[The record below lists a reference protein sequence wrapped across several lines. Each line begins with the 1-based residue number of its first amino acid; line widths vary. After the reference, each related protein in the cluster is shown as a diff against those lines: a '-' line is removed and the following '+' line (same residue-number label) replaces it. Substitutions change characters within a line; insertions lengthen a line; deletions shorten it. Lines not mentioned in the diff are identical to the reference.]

1 MEKQIVNELNSI
13 ELFLIRL
20 NDSLNNSSRDDKAIK
35 REQNYLSYIQDSFY
49 KLYKYVGVK

>member
-1 MEKQIVNELNSI
+1 MEKEIRKELDNI

-49 KLYKYVGVK
+49 KLYKYVGV